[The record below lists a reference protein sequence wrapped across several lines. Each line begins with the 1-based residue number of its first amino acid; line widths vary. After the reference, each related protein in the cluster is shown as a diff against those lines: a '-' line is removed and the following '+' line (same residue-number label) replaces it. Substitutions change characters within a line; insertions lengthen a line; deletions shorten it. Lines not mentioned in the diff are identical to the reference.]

1 MLADINVSLP
11 LGSIDRELIRL
22 AEDSGARVPWT
33 VIVRLCGSMESIE
46 TMEDVLEMSG
56 EMMLSLPPQETMRLA
71 IRRITVTR
79 APRASISMVHASRG
93 RDISASG
100 AKGTHCNSYYR
111 DSKFKS
117 TLQCKQRIRL

>member
-1 MLADINVSLP
+1 VLADINVSLP

-71 IRRITVTR
+71 IRRITTR

-93 RDISASG
+93 RDIRQVVRRELTAIAITVTVSLNLHSNAN
-100 AKGTHCNSYYR
+100 K
-111 DSKFKS
+111 
-117 TLQCKQRIRL
+117 

>member
-71 IRRITVTR
+71 IRRSTVTR

-93 RDISASG
+93 RDIRQVVRRELTAIAITVTVSLNLHSNAN
-100 AKGTHCNSYYR
+100 K
-111 DSKFKS
+111 
-117 TLQCKQRIRL
+117 